1 MISTRLAD
9 GTGGPE
15 VNEMTEQKP
24 NPPEPG
30 GKIFVVSLHR
40 VVTRSTDMLLS
51 MLGYHTV
58 HYPKFHGGRNLH
70 DAVKGMEQDPDRV
83 VETMAP
89 VIDQFDAVSDV
100 PFPTLYRQ
108 LNERWPG
115 SRFILAY
122 RDPDGWVAGVRTMLR
137 DRKLSPFV
145 RIQYAPYIGPN
156 HDTILD
162 VEDADLYSMYFEHLD
177 QVHRY
182 FHEELGEPEK
192 LCTICVRD
200 PEPGETICRFL
211 GHEPLSLPRIS
222 GKDPAGELET
232 ARTWV
237 ARCPKNAD
245 AHYLLGKTLCALG
258 QNDDASAAL
267 ERSLR
272 LGPDNAKAH
281 LLLQRLAARSGDRTK
296 AWRHAAAAIDLG
308 MRNKANLYFKAALGA
323 LRHGQLTRGVSLLF
337 HGIHRSLVP
346 YK

>member
-1 MISTRLAD
+1 
-9 GTGGPE
+9 
-15 VNEMTEQKP
+15 MTEQRP

-70 DAVKGMEQDPDRV
+70 DAIKGLETDPERV
-83 VETMAP
+83 IDTMAS
-89 VIDQFDAVSDV
+89 VIDEFDAVSDV

-137 DRKLSPFV
+137 DRRLSPFV
-145 RIQYAPYIGPN
+145 RVQYAPYIGPE

-162 VEDADLYSMYFEHLD
+162 VSDAELYAMYFEHLD
-177 QVHRY
+177 RVHRY

-192 LCTICVRD
+192 LCIVCVRD
-200 PEPGETICRFL
+200 PEPGEIICRFL
-211 GHEPLSLPRIS
+211 GHDPLPLPRIS
-222 GKDPAGELET
+222 GKDPQGEVE
-232 ARTWV
+232 V
-237 ARCPKNAD
+237 ARIWVETCPDNAD
-245 AHYLLGKTLCALG
+245 AHYLLGKNLYGLG
-258 QNDDASAAL
+258 KHQEARASL
-267 ERSLR
+267 ERSLE

-281 LLLQRLAARSGDRTK
+281 LYLHRIAERSGDRAG
-296 AWRHAAAAIDLG
+296 AWDHAAMAIDLG
-308 MRNKANLYFKAALGA
+308 MRNKPNLYFKAALGA
-323 LRHGQLTRGVSLLF
+323 ARKGQLLAGGRLLLL
-337 HGIHRSLVP
+337 GTHRSLVP
-346 YK
+346 AK

>member
-1 MISTRLAD
+1 M
-9 GTGGPE
+9 
-15 VNEMTEQKP
+15 P
-24 NPPEPG
+24 NPPGPG

-51 MLGYHTV
+51 MLGYRTV

-70 DAVKGMEQDPDRV
+70 DAVKGLEQDPEGV
-83 VETMAP
+83 VDVMAP

-108 LNERWPG
+108 LNERWPN

-145 RIQYAPYIGPN
+145 RIQYAPYIGPG

-162 VEDADLYSMYFEHLD
+162 VSDAELYTMYFEHLD
-177 QVHRY
+177 RVYRY

-192 LCTICVRD
+192 LCVVCVRD

-211 GHEPLSLPRIS
+211 GRDPLPLPRIS
-222 GKDPAGELET
+222 GKDPRGEVEV

-237 ARCPKNAD
+237 EKCPDHPD
-245 AHYLLGKTLCALG
+245 AHYLLGKNLFALG
-258 QNDDASAAL
+258 EHEEARSAL
-267 ERSLR
+267 ERSLAM
-272 LGPDNAKAH
+272 GPDNAKAH
-281 LLLQRLAARSGDRTK
+281 LFLHRIAEQGGDR
-296 AWRHAAAAIDLG
+296 AEAGRHAAAAIHLG
-308 MRNKANLYFKAALGA
+308 MRNKSNLYFKAALDA
-323 LRHGQLTRGVSLLF
+323 LRHGRWPQGARLLLQGF
-337 HGIHRSLVP
+337 HRSVVP